1 MHRTRDLTTLAT
13 LIRRRNAVDREIAEV
28 IGRPGSSANIGAYI
42 AAKIF
47 DIDLSPAG
55 PSAGFN
61 GTFREGPLAGS
72 TVNIKL
78 YAESGSFL
86 LDISPLPGDY
96 YLVFTGPSPVKPAGP
111 RILPVR
117 IEHVYLFERRALLQ
131 DHGVR
136 MGTASTVRK
145 QLWDAAEIYP
155 PHAGSPLQ
163 VTEDQAAL
171 IALFHPEDTMD

>member
-1 MHRTRDLTTLAT
+1 VNRERDLTTLAT
-13 LIRRRNAVDREIAEV
+13 LIRRRNAVDREIADV

-47 DIDLSPAG
+47 DIDLGPASV
-55 PSAGFN
+55 SAGFN
-61 GTFREGPLAGS
+61 GQFREGPLAGS

-96 YLVFTGPSPVKPAGP
+96 YLVLTGPVPVKPAGP

-117 IEHVYLFERRALLQ
+117 IEHIYLFERRSLLQ

-136 MGTASTVRK
+136 MGMASTVRK

-155 PHAGSPLQ
+155 SHPSSPLQ
-163 VTEDQAAL
+163 ITEDQAAL
-171 IALFHPEDTMD
+171 IALFHPENGET